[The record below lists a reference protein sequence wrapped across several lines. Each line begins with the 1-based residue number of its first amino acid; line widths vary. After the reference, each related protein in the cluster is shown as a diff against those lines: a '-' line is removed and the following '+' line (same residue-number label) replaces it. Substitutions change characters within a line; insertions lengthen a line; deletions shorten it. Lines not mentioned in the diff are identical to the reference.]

1 MAKTDGLF
9 TVLIPVPMLHP
20 HLFEARAYTPKGR
33 QPSKDDKKSFS
44 ATAMF
49 DADSEELKAL
59 KEHCANM
66 AKAKWPGVALK
77 EIRFPFKRG
86 DKAADKRAAQCKEKH
101 QEPDGEFQRGKV
113 LLQSKSTRQPIL
125 GVING
130 KAVVDLDT
138 ANEAAVAANKS
149 KFYFGAECLF
159 EYNFACVELSDGEDD
174 DGEEKSKRFVTA
186 YLNRVVSTGRG
197 KALGASRKSNAEA
210 FKGYR
215 GSVSAVNPASDSD
228 EIPY

>member
-1 MAKTDGLF
+1 MSKTDGLF
-9 TVLIPVPMLHP
+9 TVLTPVPMLHP

-33 QPSKDDKKSFS
+33 QASATDKKSFS

-49 DADSEELKAL
+49 AADCEELKAI
-59 KEHCANM
+59 KEHCAKM
-66 AKAKWPGVALK
+66 ARAKWPGVDLK
-77 EIRFPFKRG
+77 TIRFPFKRG
-86 DKAADKRAAQCKEKH
+86 DKAADKRAAQCKEKN

-113 LLQSKSTRQPIL
+113 LLQGKSTRQPIL
-125 GVING
+125 GIIDG
-130 KAVVDLDT
+130 KRVVDVDG
-138 ANEAAVAANKS
+138 ANEAQVALHKG

-159 EYNFACVELSDGEDD
+159 EYNFACVEIADGEDD
-174 DGEEKSKRFVTA
+174 DGNEGLKRFVTA
-186 YLNRVVSTGRG
+186 YLNRVVTTNKG

-215 GSVSAVNPASDSD
+215 GTATATNPAIDDD

>member
-33 QPSKDDKKSFS
+33 EPSPSDKKSFS

-49 DADSEELKAL
+49 GSDSEELKAI
-59 KEHCANM
+59 KEHCARL
-66 AKAKWPGVALK
+66 AKAKWPGVELK
-77 EIRFPFKRG
+77 EIRWPFKSG
-86 DKAADKRAAQCKEKH
+86 DKAADKRAKQCKEKN

-125 GVING
+125 GVVEGSRIVELADESSLVLHKG
-130 KAVVDLDT
+130 
-138 ANEAAVAANKS
+138 

-159 EYNFACVELSDGEDD
+159 EYNFACVELTEEDNEGND
-174 DGEEKSKRFVTA
+174 VLKRFVTA

-215 GSVSAVNPASDSD
+215 GSVSAVNPTSDSD